1 MLLVLWTS
9 PCGESNR
16 PSDNLKDCYAGP
28 SGVPGSLVGDPI
40 RHALAET
47 FAGTISAATTV
58 EHRVPHD
65 RKGAM
70 AARFVPSARRLLR
83 RPSDWEARHLADALR
98 TETVG
103 GVLLLIGAGLA
114 LAWANSPWHTAYT
127 TLRDTSVGPAAPLH
141 LDLTLGHWAADGLLA
156 LFFLVAGIEL
166 KREFVEGDLSDRTK
180 AVVPIAAAV
189 AGVLLPAG
197 LYAVS
202 VLALGGDAA
211 ALRGWAIPT
220 ATDIA
225 FALAVLAV
233 IGSHLPTALRAFLL
247 TLAVVDDLIAIT
259 IIAVFFSADV
269 AVLPLAG
276 AVAPIIVWSW
286 LLRRGWT
293 HPLLLALPAIATWLL
308 IHESGVHAT
317 VAGILLGLT
326 VPVRHSPVHD
336 HSNQGHTLAERIEHG
351 LRPWSAGFAV
361 PVFAFFAA
369 GVRVVDGGL
378 AAAVRD
384 PVTVGIVVGLIVG
397 KAIGVLGGTWLVA
410 RFTSAEL
417 DDGLAWSDV
426 AGLALLSGLGFTV
439 SLLIGELAFGAGSDR
454 DDHVKVAVLAGSLG
468 AALLAAVVLR
478 RRNAHYRRREEQEMD
493 GIPER

>member
-1 MLLVLWTS
+1 
-9 PCGESNR
+9 
-16 PSDNLKDCYAGP
+16 
-28 SGVPGSLVGDPI
+28 
-40 RHALAET
+40 
-47 FAGTISAATTV
+47 
-58 EHRVPHD
+58 
-65 RKGAM
+65 M
-70 AARFVPSARRLLR
+70 AARFITSARRLLR
-83 RPSDWEARHLADALR
+83 RPSDWEARQLADALR
-98 TETVG
+98 TETIG
-103 GVLLLIGAGLA
+103 GMLLLSGAVLA

-127 TLRDTSVGPAAPLH
+127 TMRDTRVGPAAPLH

-166 KREFVEGDLSDRTK
+166 KREFVAGDLSDRTK
-180 AVVPIAAAV
+180 AIVPIAAAV
-189 AGVLLPAG
+189 AGVALPAL

-202 VLALGGDAA
+202 ILALGADAG

-269 AVLPLAG
+269 AVIPLVAAGLPI
-276 AVAPIIVWSW
+276 AVWW
-286 LLRRGWT
+286 GLLRRGWT
-293 HPLLLALPAIATWLL
+293 HPLLLAVPAVATWVL
-308 IHESGVHAT
+308 IHQRGVHAT

-326 VPVRHSPVHD
+326 VPVRRPAAHALPEGGHS
-336 HSNQGHTLAERIEHG
+336 LAERIEHG

-361 PVFAFFAA
+361 PIFAFFAA

-378 AAAVRD
+378 TAALTD

-397 KAIGVLGGTWLVA
+397 KALGVLGGTWLVA
-410 RFTSAEL
+410 RFTRAEL
-417 DDGLAWSDV
+417 DDGLAWADV

-439 SLLIGELAFGAGSDR
+439 SLLIGELAFGASTVR
-454 DDHVKVAVLAGSLG
+454 DDHVKVAVLVGSLG
-468 AALLAAVVLR
+468 AALLAAIVLR
-478 RRNAHYRRREEQEMD
+478 RRNAHYRRLEEQEAD